1 MVTESV
7 AVKVPVLA
15 AGFPIKKW
23 SAAAALYAFLLA
35 HASTLQLRELARVHG
50 WLSRHRGQTLDLDHA
65 QSLVLGVPISAA
77 RAVLVAVALH
87 ADGEV
92 VPRLGGVVRAISNRT
107 PGEPVRLVFE
117 GRSPAHLPPSEAEVA
132 ASLLLGS
139 ISDLVA
145 EDDLVARVA

>member
-1 MVTESV
+1 M
-7 AVKVPVLA
+7 
-15 AGFPIKKW
+15 
-23 SAAAALYAFLLA
+23 
-35 HASTLQLRELARVHG
+35 
-50 WLSRHRGQTLDLDHA
+50 
-65 QSLVLGVPISAA
+65 
-77 RAVLVAVALH
+77 LVAVALH

-117 GRSPAHLPPSEAEVA
+117 GRSPAHLPPGEAEVA